1 MALTPRQRILYD
13 HLCDQWRATL
23 TKDADGRI
31 TGKAWTKIASAV
43 PCYFMFRQSTEAPS
57 AAGGLE
63 SDNLWSRDEIHT
75 DGTLDIDA
83 DDVLKNLTLDSDG
96 SQSAAYGRYWVVS
109 GQPQAV
115 SNQGR
120 RRARM
125 KIVQAVQIEVPPT
138 GVS

>member
-1 MALTPRQRILYD
+1 MALTPRQRILYT
-13 HLCDQWRATL
+13 HRFDQWRATL
-23 TKDADGRI
+23 AKDADGRI
-31 TGKAWTKIASAV
+31 TGKTWAKIATAV
-43 PCYFMFRQSTEAPS
+43 PSYFLFRQSTEAPS
-57 AAGGLE
+57 VAGGIE
-63 SDNLWSRDEIHT
+63 ADNFFSRDEVHC
-75 DGTLDIDA
+75 DGAHDIDA
-83 DDVLKNLTLDSDG
+83 DDVLQNATFDADG

>member
-1 MALTPRQRILYD
+1 MALTPRQIILYT
-13 HLCDQWRATL
+13 HRAELWRATI
-23 TKDADGRI
+23 TKDGDGRV
-31 TGKAWTKIASAV
+31 TGKTWTLQATAI
-43 PCYFMFRQSTEAPS
+43 PCYFLFRSSTEAPS
-57 AAGGLE
+57 VAGGLE
-63 SDNLWSRDEIHT
+63 ADNFFSRDELHT

-83 DDVLKNLTLDSDG
+83 DDVLKNVTLDSNG
-96 SQSAAYGRYWVVS
+96 SQSAAYGRFWVVA

-125 KIVQAVQIEVPPT
+125 KVVQAVQIEVPPT